1 MRRSLVL
8 RIGSLLGSAVALY
21 ACASDKQELPSF
33 PKDVPLYA
41 VFTQVETPEGES
53 AYLGVTDT
61 LDGEVK
67 LDLSRALEVPG
78 ASRFYAPTSGG
89 FFALGSNEDYSIT
102 RYDLDEQGRPEES
115 GRLSFA
121 GIGVSRLL
129 FRAVFVSETKAY
141 YIDHTQA
148 QIVIWNPSTMK
159 IERSIELPEEL
170 QNGYEGY
177 TTVLPYHRYPLVQDR
192 LFIPVSWYNF
202 EEGTYTETDRCAGA
216 SELAFDANGDVYYGT
231 SVNHPFYA
239 FAQDPEQ
246 RAEERPGCILRI
258 RAGEEQ
264 FDPDYLVKLSD
275 VVKGGVAMGLTDG
288 AEPGIGYVQVLD
300 EDEQRW
306 SDVASEDE
314 FWESAAWRW
323 WRVDLATG
331 SAELDDEIPAS
342 APYMTSYEVAGR
354 RFVSR
359 QTGAGDSR
367 LFELS
372 SSGQHLPALTSPGSI
387 RGVARVR

>member
-1 MRRSLVL
+1 ML
-8 RIGSLLGSAVALY
+8 RIGSLLGSAVALH
-21 ACASDKQELPSF
+21 ACASDGRELPTF

-41 VFTQVETPEGES
+41 VFTQVETADGES

-61 LDGEVK
+61 LDGEVE
-67 LDLSRALEVPG
+67 LDLSRSLEVPG
-78 ASRFYAPTSGG
+78 ASRFYAPSSGG

-102 RYDLDEQGRPEES
+102 RYDLDEQGRPRES
-115 GRLSFA
+115 GRVSFA
-121 GIGVSRLL
+121 AIGVSRLH

-148 QIVIWNPSTMK
+148 QIVVWNPRTME
-159 IERSIELPEEL
+159 IERSIQLPEEL

-202 EEGTYTETDRCAGA
+202 EQGTARDVTGLVVFDTDKDEVISYTETDRCAGA

-239 FAQDPEQ
+239 FAQDPQQ
-246 RAEERPGCILRI
+246 RAVERPGCILRI
-258 RAGEEQ
+258 RAGEQE

-275 VVKGGVAMGLTDG
+275 VVQGGVAMGLTDG

-306 SDVASEDE
+306 SDVTSEDE

-323 WRVDLATG
+323 WRLDLAKGT
-331 SAELDDEIPAS
+331 A
-342 APYMTSYEVAGR
+342 
-354 RFVSR
+354 
-359 QTGAGDSR
+359 
-367 LFELS
+367 
-372 SSGQHLPALTSPGSI
+372 
-387 RGVARVR
+387 